1 MGEKMNTIK
10 IRKAIDSDLPIYFD
24 FQLDTDFNHMA
35 AFTSANPSDRVAFDA
50 HWAKIM
56 INPNIPISTITVD
69 GLVVGSVLSYVMFE
83 ERQVAFSIG
92 KEYWGKGYATQ
103 GLELFLDEV
112 SERPFFAR
120 AAKDNLGSIRVLEKN
135 GFEHVGEEMFF
146 ADARGEEIAEVVMK
160 LG

>member
-1 MGEKMNTIK
+1 
-10 IRKAIDSDLPIYFD
+10 
-24 FQLDTDFNHMA
+24 MA
-35 AFTSANPSDRVAFDA
+35 AFTSANPGDRAAFDA
-50 HWAKIM
+50 HWTKIM
-56 INPNIPISTITVD
+56 SNPDIPIRTITVD

-92 KEYWGKGYATQ
+92 KENWGMGYATQ
-103 GLELFLDEV
+103 GLKLFLNEI
-112 SERPFFAR
+112 SAPPFFAR

-146 ADARGEEIAEVVMK
+146 ADARGEEIAEIVMK